1 MGFQWRRRILSMV
14 VLTRE
19 NGAVAREVRHL
30 GGSGACPP
38 RKFWVSDLLRSF
50 LVQSG
55 GNRDRYSLG
64 IYLNMDG

>member
-1 MGFQWRRRILSMV
+1 MV
-14 VLTRE
+14 VLTSE
-19 NGAVAREVRHL
+19 NGAVAREARHL
-30 GGSGACPP
+30 GGSGGMPP

-55 GNRDRYSLG
+55 GNRDCYFLA